1 MDRITMTAP
10 LVNAAKMVVMLVA
23 GADKAEGMNDVLFG
37 EQNVDMKPAQLIRP
51 ASGNLIWMLD
61 KEAASQLPAVA

>member
-23 GADKAEGMNDVLFG
+23 GADKAEGMNDVLLG